1 MFTATL
7 PAHSFKKI
15 IQCLSSVVI
24 EADLKVTQ
32 EGIKFTTMDPSHISM
47 IDFHMGKERFEEY
60 FLDGETSLGLDID
73 EIRKVMNRSSVE
85 EFLTLKADP
94 SDNRLTLEFKKR
106 DSNRV
111 RRFNLVIIDVI
122 GNENEKGEKYKV
134 PALDHTAHI
143 EIPAYVL
150 DDAIKDCN
158 LISDDIVFEANPPLL
173 LISTQGDSRTTLTE
187 VRELIK
193 YEVKEKCKSSFSTS
207 FLSDM
212 CKFFNDSVKLSLGT
226 DMPIR
231 IDSILENANFIF
243 IQAPRVE
250 REA

>member
-15 IQCLSSVVI
+15 MQCISSVVM

-47 IDFHMGKERFEEY
+47 INFHMGKEHFEEY

-73 EIRKVMNRSSVE
+73 EIRKVMNRSSAD

-94 SDNRLTLEFKKR
+94 GDNRLTLEFKKR
-106 DSNRV
+106 DSKRV
-111 RRFNLVIIDVI
+111 RRFNLVIIDAI
-122 GNENEKGEKYKV
+122 GSENEKGEKYNV
-134 PALDHTAHI
+134 PTLDHTAHI

-150 DDAIKDCN
+150 EDAIKDCN
-158 LISDDIVFEANPPLL
+158 LISENIVFEANPPLL
-173 LISTQGDSRTTLTE
+173 LIHTQGDSGTTLTE
-187 VRELIK
+187 IRELLK
-193 YEVKEKCKSSFSTS
+193 YEVKEKCKSSFSIS
-207 FLSDM
+207 FLSDL
-212 CKFFNDSVKLSLGT
+212 CKFFDDSVKLGIGT
-226 DMPIR
+226 DMPIQ
-231 IDSILENANFIF
+231 INFSLENANFTF